1 MTSYL
6 FDEPATDEQFKGYR
20 DLDLTNDERI
30 MANVVA
36 KKISFREFQNVK
48 NRYKQN
54 GWAYSDR
61 LVLEDLYDD
70 IRQYHPKNDIID
82 SWLPAS
88 KTVLDKLWSY
98 K

>member
-20 DLDLTNDERI
+20 DLDLTNNERI

-48 NRYKQN
+48 NRYRKK
-54 GWAYSDR
+54 GYPHSDDI
-61 LVLEDLYDD
+61 VLEDLYDD
-70 IRQYHPKNDIID
+70 IMHHQHFEDDP
-82 SWLPAS
+82 SQPWLPAS
-88 KTVLDKLWSY
+88 QLILEKI
-98 K
+98 